1 MTRDIEWFTGRCRQ
15 VGTAVFGDRY
25 GYVLWLG
32 LLVMFGLYWRVGI
45 FITDTYTTANALV
58 AVSNGHLHITETPY
72 TLTLGAQ
79 PGLHESGGRLYGR
92 NYGQILL
99 AVPLVWALQAL
110 SVLITPRLLLLGL
123 WSGTAL
129 VFVSHV
135 SVLGQRHTDT
145 ARRTVLWVGSGLVA
159 VLFLVGSLTATALPD
174 TAIPI
179 AAFQI
184 STMLAA
190 ATSSVV
196 LYRLVSIWHDR
207 SVALAA
213 GVAIGIA
220 SSVGFW
226 ASLPKRHVLV
236 GLLLLTT
243 VYLFARSRLAYADS
257 RHRLGLGFR
266 AGAYIAAGLV
276 TWTHAF
282 EGFFLVVILSLVDLV
297 TARRN
302 SLVHLAVVALA
313 LFLGSLPMLVTNFLI
328 SGNPVKPPRLL
339 SAVGGANVEFT
350 PDTGGD
356 AGTGGGSGTEGAGT
370 GGGSGAGGTEGA
382 GADGGTGGGSDG
394 SAGGTGGSDST
405 GTGGDTG
412 TPIVTPLLGLF
423 ERVMGPAAPAMEFVS
438 DAVSRGLGV
447 LTTPERMFQIFLRS
461 GSAPR
466 INYAPNSYEAIE
478 LTMVE
483 AVPVFGAVAA
493 LPVVLVRSATQRLRQ
508 WSVRPS
514 QYSPRTQ
521 TDILVTALAAAF
533 TLVYLSRLPLHT
545 QLTVRY
551 LLPTVPLI
559 MYGVVR
565 IPAVH
570 ETVSDAKRWLA
581 GGYAVSTIGGLL
593 LGLGVVAGLDLALG
607 EAVQFHALLNLGG
620 AAVCGGTVLGRTV
633 APDRVPSRM
642 VTLGLALP
650 AGLTTAYLLLS
661 GLVYFQYGPFA
672 LDFIRVLT
680 PYLPAV

>member
-1 MTRDIEWFTGRCRQ
+1 MTRDVEWFTGRCRQ
-15 VGTAVFGDRY
+15 AGKAVFGDRY
-25 GYVLWLG
+25 GYALWLG
-32 LLVMFGLYWRVGI
+32 LLVTFGLYWRVGI

-79 PGLHESGGRLYGR
+79 PGLHEAGGRLYGR

-110 SVLITPRLLLLGL
+110 SVFITPRLLLLGL

-145 ARRTVLWVGSGLVA
+145 ARRTVLWIGSGLVA
-159 VLFLVGSLTATALPD
+159 VLFLAGALTATALPD
-174 TAIPI
+174 TALPI

-190 ATSSVV
+190 ATTGIV
-196 LYRLVSIWHDR
+196 LYRLVGIWHDR

-236 GLLLLTT
+236 GFLLLTT
-243 VYLFARSRLAYADS
+243 VYLFARSRIAYADS

-266 AGAYIAAGLV
+266 AGAYVTAGLV

-282 EGFFLVVILSLVDLV
+282 EGFFLVVTLALVDLI

-302 SLVHLAVVALA
+302 SFVHLAVIGLA

-328 SGNPVKPPRLL
+328 SGNPAKPPRLL
-339 SAVGGANVEFT
+339 SAVGGADVEFT
-350 PDTGGD
+350 PETGGD
-356 AGTGGGSGTEGAGT
+356 GGT
-370 GGGSGAGGTEGA
+370 GGGSGAGGTA
-382 GADGGTGGGSDG
+382 GTDGGSVGVSGGTDGGTGAGSDG
-394 SAGGTGGSDST
+394 SAGDSA
-405 GTGGDTG
+405 GAGGDTG
-412 TPIVTPLLGLF
+412 TPIVTPILGLF
-423 ERVMGPAAPAMEFVS
+423 KQVLGPAAPAMAFVS
-438 DAVSRGLGV
+438 DAVSRGFDV
-447 LTTPERMFQIFLRS
+447 LTTPDRMSQIFLRS
-461 GSAPR
+461 GSASH
-466 INYAPNSYEAIE
+466 INYAPNSYETIE
-478 LTMVE
+478 LTMLE
-483 AVPVFGAVAA
+483 AVPLFGAVAA
-493 LPVVLVRSATQRLRQ
+493 LPVVLIRSANQRIRR
-508 WSVRPS
+508 WDVRPS
-514 QYSPRTQ
+514 QYSPQTQ
-521 TDILVTALAAAF
+521 TDMLVAALAVVF
-533 TLVYLSRLPLHT
+533 TLVYLSRLPLRT

-565 IPAVH
+565 LPAVH
-570 ETVSDAKRWLA
+570 EPISDSRRWLV
-581 GGYAVSTIGGLL
+581 GGYAVSVVGGLL

-620 AAVCGGTVLGRTV
+620 AAVCGGTVLGRTL
-633 APDRVPSRM
+633 APSR
-642 VTLGLALP
+642 VSSRAVAVGLSLP
-650 AGLTTAYLLLS
+650 AGLTTAYLFLS

-680 PYLPAV
+680 PHLPAV